1 MGRGSGCRSAT
12 SARSGSWRTR
22 ADLEV
27 CPTLLQPDQLGY
39 GQRHNFACHLADYS
53 SGVAEGQRV
62 SRDKMHDAARSARRR
77 VCAHACIKVSVD
89 RLREGF
95 GAIDQRDGI
104 AHHALNGIVQ

>member
-1 MGRGSGCRSAT
+1 
-12 SARSGSWRTR
+12 
-22 ADLEV
+22 
-27 CPTLLQPDQLGY
+27 LLQADQLCY
-39 GQRHNFACHLADYS
+39 GQRYHFARHLANHC
-53 SGVAEGQRV
+53 GGMREGQRV